1 MKSIFS
7 SALIVAAAFFIGL
20 CSVAPAAAARVA
32 PQIVGGWNPI
42 KDVSDPHIQELGG
55 WAVSEHVR
63 KANDGLRFGKVV
75 SGEEQVVSGMNYKLV
90 IEATD
95 GAGKSGWYGA
105 AVYEQEWTKTR
116 QLLAFEPAN

>member
-1 MKSIFS
+1 MKAI
-7 SALIVAAAFFIGL
+7 SALIVAAAVLGL
-20 CSVAPAAAARVA
+20 CSVAPTAAARVA
-32 PQIVGGWNPI
+32 PQIVGAWKPI

-55 WAVSEHVR
+55 WAVSEHV
-63 KANDGLRFGKVV
+63 KQANDGLRFGKVV
-75 SGEEQVVSGMNYKLV
+75 SGEELVVSGMNYKLV

-95 GAGKSGWYGA
+95 GAGKSATYGA